1 MPTQS
6 LYPTFDH
13 FNPILGADGTP
24 MAYIEALRD
33 EAADTPIGWS
43 ESYGGYW
50 IINGYDEITEIMD
63 TPTVFSNKAVTF
75 PRYES
80 GDAELM
86 LATQDAPKHKKYRSL
101 VAGPFSPGNAQDLDA
116 QLRESVAKLL
126 DDFIADGKA
135 DLVPALAN
143 EVPARMTAIMLGLP
157 AEDGDLYRKWT
168 WAMTKL
174 FAEDPEAAQAQIA
187 EMTSYVDSIIAER
200 RARPGGDIFSTVI
213 QAEVD
218 GEKLSD
224 LDLHGFFSVLLLGGL
239 DNTSRFL
246 GTVLWRLGWDHELRR
261 QLRTKPEIIPLAVD
275 ELLRYYTPAAIGRL
289 VLKDVEFHGH
299 QFTKE
304 QTVWL
309 NMPVGNRDRKVFE
322 YPDVIIPERTPNRH
336 LGLGRG
342 LHRCLGAHL
351 VRVEARAAIEE
362 FLHRIPEYELDPEG
376 TFEWCTGQVQGMLS
390 VPVLFE
396 PGTSRAL
403 A

>member
-1 MPTQS
+1 MS

-13 FNPILGADGTP
+13 FNPPLGADGTP
-24 MAYIEALRD
+24 MEYLQALRD
-33 EAADTPIGWS
+33 EAVDAPIGWS

-50 IINGYDEITEIMD
+50 IINGYDEINEIMD
-63 TPTVFSNKAVTF
+63 NPAVFSNKAVTF

-86 LATQDAPKHKKYRSL
+86 LATQDNPKHKKYRSL

-116 QLRESVAKLL
+116 QLRASANTLI
-126 DDFIADGKA
+126 DAFIEDGRA
-135 DLVPALAN
+135 DLASGLAE
-143 EVPARMTAIMLGLP
+143 EVPARMTAILLGLP

-174 FAEDPEAAQAQIA
+174 FAEDPEAAAAQIA
-187 EMTSYVDSIIAER
+187 EMGSYVDSIIEER
-200 RARPGGDIFSTVI
+200 RARPAEDLMSTVI
-213 QAEVD
+213 KSEVD

-246 GTVLWRLGWDHELRR
+246 GTVLWRLGWDKELRQKLIDR
-261 QLRTKPEIIPLAVD
+261 PEIIPLAVD
-275 ELLRYYTPAAIGRL
+275 ELLRFYTPAAIGRL
-289 VLKDVEFHGH
+289 VLEDTEFHGH
-299 QFTKE
+299 SFKAD

-309 NMPVGNRDRKVFE
+309 NLAAGNRDPRAFE
-322 YPDVIIPERTPNRH
+322 DPDSIIPDRQPNKH

-342 LHRCLGAHL
+342 MHRCLGAHL
-351 VRVEARAAIEE
+351 IRVEARATIEE
-362 FLHRIPEYELDPEG
+362 FLKRIPEYELDPNG
-376 TFEWCTGQVQGMLS
+376 TFEWCTGQVQGFLT
-390 VPVLFE
+390 VPVVFP
-396 PGTSRAL
+396 PGKSAAL